1 MPGEIVAIGRI
12 NVDINMKVERLPKAN
27 EHIIC
32 ETGRI
37 AYGGSAANFA
47 TQSARL
53 GVKTMLASCVG
64 DDDYGQLAVKEI
76 TKAGVDTSC
85 LLVLEKQ
92 PTGIFVYAHDTKGE
106 RIVVVEPGANRFL
119 EKRVFE
125 EDHLLDA
132 QVIHVAGSFPM
143 LIDRVAE
150 VTTSYGMILSL
161 DPGRAGIDLDY
172 DKILK
177 RTDLLFLNQKELK
190 DYFKINPSESSLRAF
205 AKTFPGIVVLKM
217 GKKGAIA
224 TDGFEYCTSE
234 VFEVPVVD
242 TLGAGDSFAAGF
254 VTAWMRSE
262 RIEQALNVA
271 NAVAALTITKTGAQ
285 NGQPTLDEALDEVAR
300 LLRRHQVSIDSV
312 LKTFRGRGKPRAK
325 PRGKPRGKP
334 KGKKG
339 AKPKKSRRSN

>member
-1 MPGEIVAIGRI
+1 LAGEVVAIGRI
-12 NVDINMKVERLPKAN
+12 NVDIDMKVDKLPKVN

-32 ETGRI
+32 ETGHI
-37 AYGGSAANFA
+37 VFGGSAANFA

-53 GVKTMLASCVG
+53 GVKTMLVSCVG
-64 DDDYGQLAVKEI
+64 DDDYGRLAVKNIAKE
-76 TKAGVDTSC
+76 GVDTSC
-85 LLVLEKQ
+85 ILVLENQ
-92 PTGIFVYAHDTKGE
+92 PTGIFVHIYDAKGE
-106 RIVVVEPGANRFL
+106 RIVVAEPGANRFL

-125 EDHLLDA
+125 EENLLDA

-143 LIDRVAE
+143 LIERVAE

-161 DPGRAGIDLDY
+161 DPGRAGISLDY
-172 DKILK
+172 NKILK
-177 RTDLLFLNQKELK
+177 QTDLLFLNQEELK
-190 DYFKINPSESSLRAF
+190 NYFKINPNESALREF

-217 GKKGAIA
+217 GEKGAIA

-262 RIEQALNVA
+262 RIEQALNIA

-285 NGQPTLDEALDEVAR
+285 NGQPTLDEAAR
-300 LLRRHQVSIDSV
+300 LLRQHQVSIDAV
-312 LKTFRGRGKPRAK
+312 LKTFRGRGKSRES
-325 PRGKPRGKP
+325 RD
-334 KGKKG
+334 
-339 AKPKKSRRSN
+339 KKSSKSKRTRRSN

>member
-1 MPGEIVAIGRI
+1 LAGEVVAIGRI
-12 NVDINMKVERLPKAN
+12 NVDIDMRVDKLPKAN
-27 EHIIC
+27 EHVIC

-37 AYGGSAANFA
+37 VFGGSAANFA

-53 GVKTMLASCVG
+53 GVKTMLVSCVG
-64 DDDYGQLAVKEI
+64 DDEYGQLAVKDI
-76 TKAGVDTSC
+76 AKTGVDTSC
-85 LLVLEKQ
+85 ILVLENQ
-92 PTGIFVYAHDTKGE
+92 PTGIFVNMYDTKGE

-125 EDHLLDA
+125 EENLLDA
-132 QVIHVAGSFPM
+132 QLIHVAGAFPM
-143 LIDRVAE
+143 LIERVAE

-161 DPGRAGIDLDY
+161 DPGRAGINFDY

-177 RTDLLFLNQKELK
+177 RTDLLFLNQEELK
-190 DYFKINPSESSLRAF
+190 EYFKVNPNESALRAF

-217 GKKGAIA
+217 GEKGAIA

-262 RIEQALNVA
+262 RIEQALNIA
-271 NAVAALTITKTGAQ
+271 NAVAALTITRTGAQ
-285 NGQPTLDEALDEVAR
+285 NGQPTLDETAR
-300 LLRRHQVSIDSV
+300 LLRQHQVSIDSV
-312 LKTFRGRGKPRAK
+312 LKTFRGRGKPRESRDK
-325 PRGKPRGKP
+325 MSSKSKRG
-334 KGKKG
+334 
-339 AKPKKSRRSN
+339 RRSN